1 MKYTA
6 ALVLAAAASSE
17 AFGPFGGEKAAA
29 PAPVTEAP
37 KAFDPFGSFG
47 GKKAAAPA
55 PVKEAP
61 KAFGPFGGKKAAA
74 PAPVKEAPKGGKS
87 IASTVFGMD
96 LFAPKADQNDYG
108 ARGRKNLKQGTIN
121 AGSSYIPSGLS
132 ADEYNKIRK
141 EATTKKEANYQRNVA
156 KAGKFLDYT
165 KFYIERGT
173 DTDQSWAKSVT
184 KGHRM
189 AKTKYDWSGEED
201 KPLWAKKG

>member
-6 ALVLAAAASSE
+6 ALVLAAAAS
-17 AFGPFGGEKAAA
+17 
-29 PAPVTEAP
+29 TE
-37 KAFDPFGSFG
+37 
-47 GKKAAAPA
+47 
-55 PVKEAP
+55 
-61 KAFGPFGGKKAAA
+61 AFGPFGGKKAAA

-87 IASTVFGMD
+87 IAARVFDMD

-121 AGSSYIPSGLS
+121 AGSSYIPSGLT

-141 EATTKKEANYQRNVA
+141 EAAAKKEANYQRNVA

-173 DTDQSWAKSVT
+173 DTDQSWFKSVT

>member
-29 PAPVTEAP
+29 PAPV
-37 KAFDPFGSFG
+37 
-47 GKKAAAPA
+47 
-55 PVKEAP
+55 KEAP
-61 KAFGPFGGKKAAA
+61 KAFGPFGGKKAAT

-87 IASTVFGMD
+87 IASTIFGMD
-96 LFAPKADQNDYG
+96 LFAPQADQNDYG